1 MAVERCGKHGG
12 YDGEAKPR
20 NRCEACWRLYFQQAD
35 IVGALTDLGLQKK
48 DQEVRRLRAAVK
60 RLKDDA
66 VERGA
71 LERLAARVES
81 RAVEAAWAPR
91 RRVAKGKS
99 ASFALLQ
106 CSDEHYGEKV
116 DPEEM
121 NGLNAY
127 GPEIAAKRIRRF
139 YENACVVANEYTSG
153 VEYVGCCL
161 VYGGDH
167 VSGDI
172 HEELA
177 RSNEATPFEAVR
189 PLRDLHV
196 AGVKLLRENFPEVRV
211 VRISGGNHGRS
222 DKRMPSKEAARRNF
236 DALVDDLILEQFA
249 GDKRVTWNSGK
260 SQKAEFRLFGTPFEA
275 LHGHQFKGGSGI
287 AGALSPLLL
296 GKHRAAQVAASAH
309 RPHEWLLVHHWH
321 TLILGVAGI
330 LCNGTIKGYDEYAL
344 GRHFPYTEPE
354 QVFAVVD
361 KTHGVTMRAPI
372 RCMGADEGWR

>member
-1 MAVERCGKHGG
+1 MHFAHDDVVGVLTSL
-12 YDGEAKPR
+12 DG
-20 NRCEACWRLYFQQAD
+20 
-35 IVGALTDLGLQKK
+35 QKK
-48 DQEVRRLRAAVK
+48 SAEIQRLKSAVK
-60 RLKDDA
+60 RLKADA
-66 VERGA
+66 VQLGA
-71 LERLAARVES
+71 LQRLAEKVERES
-81 RAVEAAWAPR
+81 VTPAWSTR
-91 RRVAKGKS
+91 KRVAKGKS
-99 ASFALLQ
+99 PSYALMQ
-106 CSDEHYGEKV
+106 VSDEHYGEKV
-116 DPEEM
+116 DAEEM

-127 GPEIAAKRIRRF
+127 SPAIAAKRIQRL
-139 YENACVVANEYTSG
+139 YENAVQLAAKYTSG
-153 VEYVGCCL
+153 VEYVGVCV

-196 AGVKLLRENFPEVRV
+196 TGIKRLLDYFPVVRV

-222 DKRMPSKEAARRNF
+222 DKRMPSKEAGRRNF

-260 SQKAEFRLFGTPFEA
+260 SQKAEFRLFDTPFEA

-296 GKHRAAQVAASAH
+296 GKHRAAQVAASAG

-330 LCNGTIKGYDEYAL
+330 LCNGTVKGYDEYAL

-354 QVFAVVD
+354 QLFAVVD
-361 KTHGVTMRAPI
+361 KSHGVTLRAPI
-372 RCMGADEGWR
+372 RCMGDDEGWK